1 MNLAPSLRG
10 GGHVV
15 APRGEVPTAAMAAS
29 SSGEVAGAMRYFSGD
44 NEDSKE
50 YQRWKSWVRNK
61 ILTMDK
67 LPKSAAGA
75 FIFTLLTGKALDCV
89 EHLPAEAYQKEGG
102 DDVLLKL
109 LDRRFPEKDK
119 TDELGEMM
127 HEIFSLK
134 TQSGETV
141 KGWIGRASEVFDRL
155 KRKTNVDF
163 PEEARGWLILNRCG
177 LTEEQRAIVLA
188 RAGGKLTRTE
198 IGTALRSCYP
208 DLVLSQRKSTAVH
221 LVEEE
226 DINVDET
233 ATTETEFDDI
243 ELLLAEHGHK
253 PSEAAP
259 SDEFEEGDV
268 AEILAVTWK
277 EKRAEI
283 NRLQKARKFQQVKEM
298 KRQFRVEV
306 GEIKRK
312 TKCHKC
318 HKLGHW
324 ARECPS
330 KGFAN
335 RPAGSKPSTTS
346 GAPSGAAAVEA
357 IQLQFV
363 AAVQSSLTLTDR
375 LRSHLEQKQIGT
387 DETDVPLEKSLIS
400 ETLLVSSPGFGVL
413 DSGCGRTIV
422 GADTL
427 EQFKVWSKV
436 GQF

>member
-1 MNLAPSLRG
+1 MVPHG
-10 GGHVV
+10 G
-15 APRGEVPTAAMAAS
+15 AQTAAMAAS
-29 SSGEVAGAMRYFSGD
+29 SGGDLSGAMRYFSGE

-50 YQRWKSWVRNK
+50 YQRWKTWVRNK

-89 EHLPAEAYQKEGG
+89 EHLAPEAYQKEGG
-102 DDVLLKL
+102 DDVLLKI
-109 LDRRFPEKDK
+109 LDSRFPEKDK

-127 HEIFSLK
+127 HEIFALK

-141 KGWIGRASEVFDRL
+141 KGWIGRASEVFERL

-208 DLVLSQRKSTAVH
+208 DLVLSQRKSAAVH
-221 LVEEE
+221 LVEDE
-226 DINVDET
+226 DIIVDEPVMP
-233 ATTETEFDDI
+233 ENDFDDI
-243 ELLLAEHGHK
+243 ELLLAEHGHRS
-253 PSEAAP
+253 SEAATAE
-259 SDEFEEGDV
+259 EFEEVDV

-283 NRLQKARKFQQVKEM
+283 SRLQKARKFQQVKEM

-306 GEIKRK
+306 EEIKKK

-318 HKLGHW
+318 QKMGHW
-324 ARECPS
+324 ARECPN
-330 KGFAN
+330 KGFAS
-335 RPAGSKPSTTS
+335 RPAGSKPAAFLHL
-346 GAPSGAAAVEA
+346 APLRVLPWLSLCRC
-357 IQLQFV
+357 I
-363 AAVQSSLTLTDR
+363 SSQR
-375 LRSHLEQKQIGT
+375 FN
-387 DETDVPLEKSLIS
+387 
-400 ETLLVSSPGFGVL
+400 LV
-413 DSGCGRTIV
+413 
-422 GADTL
+422 
-427 EQFKVWSKV
+427 
-436 GQF
+436 

>member
-1 MNLAPSLRG
+1 
-10 GGHVV
+10 
-15 APRGEVPTAAMAAS
+15 MAAS
-29 SSGEVAGAMRYFSGD
+29 SSGGDFSGAMRYFSGD

-50 YQRWKSWVRNK
+50 YQRWKTWIRNK

-67 LPKSAAGA
+67 LPKAAAGA

-89 EHLPAEAYQKEGG
+89 EHLPPEAYQKEGG
-102 DDVLLKL
+102 DEVLLKL

-127 HEIFSLK
+127 HEIFALK
-134 TQSGETV
+134 TQTGETV
-141 KGWIGRASEVFDRL
+141 KGWIGRASEVFERL

-208 DLVLSQRKSTAVH
+208 DLVLSQRKSAAVH
-221 LVEEE
+221 LVEDEADIHIEE
-226 DINVDET
+226 PPTSEMD
-233 ATTETEFDDI
+233 FDDI

-253 PSEAAP
+253 PSEPSP
-259 SDEFEEGDV
+259 SDEFEEVDV

-306 GEIKRK
+306 EEIKKK

-318 HKLGHW
+318 QRMGHW

-330 KGFAN
+330 KGPTN
-335 RPAGSKPSTTS
+335 RPSGSKPAS
-346 GAPSGAAAVEA
+346 ASGAASVESVQMHF
-357 IQLQFV
+357 I
-363 AAVQSSLTLTDR
+363 AAVQANQSLVER
-375 LRSHLEQKQIGT
+375 LRS
-387 DETDVPLEKSLIS
+387 
-400 ETLLVSSPGFGVL
+400 LVADRSNCP
-413 DSGCGRTIV
+413 TIV
-422 GADTL
+422 GLFVISVAYNPNL
-427 EQFKVWSKV
+427 SGKL
-436 GQF
+436 